1 MKRVYDVYVYVS
13 PKGEKLFVEGVTRSL
28 AERIMLELSHHFQLR
43 HSRAISDVAIHRP
56 LAVDYNRNYNVY
68 MSGLS
73 APFIN
78 KVTRSQAVK
87 VQKALARV
95 LKVKSVVRY
104 WRPGTDGRFMKKV
117 VRSPF

>member
-28 AERIMLELSHHFQLR
+28 AERIMLELSLHFQLR

-95 LKVKSVVRY
+95 LKVKSAVRY
-104 WRPGTDGRFMKKV
+104 WRPGTDGRFMKKW
-117 VRSPF
+117 

>member
-13 PKGEKLFVEGVTRSL
+13 GRGEKLFVEGVTRSL
-28 AERIMLELSHHFQLR
+28 AERITLELALHFQLR
-43 HSRAISDVAIHRP
+43 HSWTISELVIHRS
-56 LAVDYNRNYNVY
+56 LAVDRDRNYNVY

-78 KVTRSQAVK
+78 KVTRSQARK

-95 LKVKSVVRY
+95 LKVKSAVRY
-104 WRPGTDGRFMKKV
+104 WQPGTDGQFMKKW
-117 VRSPF
+117 